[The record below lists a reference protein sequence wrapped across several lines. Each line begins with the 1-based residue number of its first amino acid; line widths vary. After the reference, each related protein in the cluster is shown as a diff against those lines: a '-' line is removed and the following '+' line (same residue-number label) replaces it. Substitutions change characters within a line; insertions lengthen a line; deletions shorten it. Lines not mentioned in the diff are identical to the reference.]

1 VKISIEQ
8 ADELLRPG
16 MMVEV
21 AIEIR

>member
-1 VKISIEQ
+1 VRISIAQ
-8 ADELLRPG
+8 SGELLRPG